1 MLTNTEKADTTVFK
15 HIVEKTEAEKGF
27 LLNNVNRE
35 IKEVHEQWGRYPTV
49 SVIYQVNFDRF
60 YFESKID
67 LVKKAF
73 HLDATDDVLVLTIPS
88 QNKILTMK
96 ELDKLINEQFTEIN
110 KVLIDDDSIKVPDKI
125 LINDFDNLRFD
136 DKYVDLANR
145 LLEVRQLIQ
154 SHRLSLFD
162 INGKTAVIALAYWMD
177 EKFANIEDK
186 EDILINLLNQ
196 FKVIILNSSNDWSA
210 EFIKHLDQIL
220 SVEFNEISNEEVSNI
235 VPNIKELGMLT
246 QNILSIKQAKTSIE
260 KQLKK

>member
-1 MLTNTEKADTTVFK
+1 M
-15 HIVEKTEAEKGF
+15 
-27 LLNNVNRE
+27 
-35 IKEVHEQWGRYPTV
+35 
-49 SVIYQVNFDRF
+49 
-60 YFESKID
+60 
-67 LVKKAF
+67 
-73 HLDATDDVLVLTIPS
+73 
-88 QNKILTMK
+88 
-96 ELDKLINEQFTEIN
+96 
-110 KVLIDDDSIKVPDKI
+110 
-125 LINDFDNLRFD
+125 RFD

-145 LLEVRQLIQ
+145 LLEVGQLIQ

>member
-1 MLTNTEKADTTVFK
+1 MC
-15 HIVEKTEAEKGF
+15 
-27 LLNNVNRE
+27 
-35 IKEVHEQWGRYPTV
+35 
-49 SVIYQVNFDRF
+49 
-60 YFESKID
+60 
-67 LVKKAF
+67 
-73 HLDATDDVLVLTIPS
+73 
-88 QNKILTMK
+88 
-96 ELDKLINEQFTEIN
+96 
-110 KVLIDDDSIKVPDKI
+110 
-125 LINDFDNLRFD
+125 
-136 DKYVDLANR
+136 
-145 LLEVRQLIQ
+145 
-154 SHRLSLFD
+154 LFD

>member
-15 HIVEKTEAEKGF
+15 HIVEKTKAEKGF

-35 IKEVHEQWGRYPTV
+35 IKEVHEQWERYPTV

-73 HLDATDDVLVLTIPS
+73 HLDVTDDVLVLTISPK
-88 QNKILTMK
+88 NKTLTMEK
-96 ELDKLINEQFTEIN
+96 LDELINEQFTEIN
-110 KVLIDDDSIKVPDKI
+110 KALLDNDSIKIPDNI
-125 LINDFDNLRFD
+125 SINDFDNLRFD
-136 DKYVDLANR
+136 DEYASLAKQ
-145 LLEVRQLIQ
+145 LLEVGQLIQ
-154 SHRLSLFD
+154 SHRLSVFD
-162 INGKTAVIALAYWMD
+162 VDGKTAVIALAYWMD

-186 EDILINLLNQ
+186 ADILINLLNQ

-246 QNILSIKQAKTSIE
+246 QNILSIKQSKASIE
-260 KQLKK
+260 KRLKK